1 METKVKFITPFLV
14 VSLILCFLLACTN
27 EVSSSS
33 TTKKLEDL
41 AQELIEAEVVE
52 NVAFEE
58 IIEEELIEEEAAE
71 ENPVEV
77 DAIVYEEIAIKGVA
91 VLIYTTATDSS
102 KLQQIVDV
110 YKNDKFKS
118 KKIFSLY
125 FYTDREQ
132 ALDAI
137 TNIGLFLPVAS
148 YNYNANNGLDEL
160 KLLINNIKYNE

>member
-1 METKVKFITPFLV
+1 M
-14 VSLILCFLLACTN
+14 
-27 EVSSSS
+27 
-33 TTKKLEDL
+33 D
-41 AQELIEAEVVE
+41 
-52 NVAFEE
+52 
-58 IIEEELIEEEAAE
+58 
-71 ENPVEV
+71 
-77 DAIVYEEIAIKGVA
+77 DIVYEEIAIKGVA

-137 TNIGLFLPVAS
+137 TNIGLFLPVA
-148 YNYNANNGLDEL
+148 YIVIM
-160 KLLINNIKYNE
+160 LIMDWMN